1 VAPSDNGR
9 RQDLGHPPFGG
20 VEDPACTGTQPEL
33 ERARLLPNRALRVW
47 ADTQGHHKHRN
58 HLSLRNTLFTRK
70 RVITASAIALAISA
84 GLIVPAVVQ
93 SNALQAKSVAET
105 TALSESNGVHKEQL
119 AIYPRIAKER
129 VDNVAQ
135 ATLVHAHSVIAQ
147 TKSKTDVTP
156 LTNAVAYL
164 SNYNV
169 LSAKV
174 VIHMTET
181 TKDAI
186 ATTSAAAAEADRVA
200 AEKAAAAAAAAAQAA
215 AAQAAANTPDGA
227 RATARSMAA
236 SSYGWGD
243 DQFQCLDSLWSKES
257 GWRVDASNGSSGATG
272 IPQALP
278 GSKMATA
285 GDDWATNAATQIKWG
300 LGYIAGSYGTPCAA
314 WSHSQS
320 VNWY

>member
-1 VAPSDNGR
+1 M
-9 RQDLGHPPFGG
+9 
-20 VEDPACTGTQPEL
+20 
-33 ERARLLPNRALRVW
+33 
-47 ADTQGHHKHRN
+47 QGHHQHGN
-58 HLSLRNTLFTRK
+58 HLSLRKPLFTRK
-70 RVITASAIALAISA
+70 RIITASAIALAVSA

-93 SNALQAKSVAET
+93 PTALHEQTVAKT
-105 TALSESNGVHKEQL
+105 TTLSESSHTPAARVAADK
-119 AIYPRIAKER
+119 RVAKQR

-135 ATLVHAHSVIAQ
+135 ATLVHAHAVIEQ

-156 LTNAVAYL
+156 LSNAVAYL
-164 SNYNV
+164 KNYTVFN
-169 LSAKV
+169 AKLV
-174 VIHMTET
+174 VHMTKT
-181 TKDAI
+181 TNDAI
-186 ATTSAAAAEADRVA
+186 ASTSAAAAEADRVA

-236 SSYGWGD
+236 NSYGWGD

-257 GWRVDASNGSSGATG
+257 GWRVEASNGSSGATG

-278 GSKMATA
+278 GSKMASA

-314 WSHSQS
+314 WSHSQAS
-320 VNWY
+320 NWY